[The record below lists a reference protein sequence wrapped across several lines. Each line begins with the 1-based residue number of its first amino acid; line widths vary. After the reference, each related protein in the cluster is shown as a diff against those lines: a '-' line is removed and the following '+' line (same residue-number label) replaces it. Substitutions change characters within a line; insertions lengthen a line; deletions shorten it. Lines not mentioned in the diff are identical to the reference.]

1 MGMKISVMWEQP
13 LFNRIL
19 ILNYGNVGIKGLFMQ
34 LIVPKEICFGDA
46 VKGLFRK
53 GTPTPNIQVVL
64 RARRSWW
71 GGTGRCRVVGL
82 FLVQF
87 PTV

>member
-1 MGMKISVMWEQP
+1 M
-13 LFNRIL
+13 
-19 ILNYGNVGIKGLFMQ
+19 
-34 LIVPKEICFGDA
+34 
-46 VKGLFRK
+46 KGLFRK

-71 GGTGRCRVVGL
+71 GGTGRCRVVDL